1 MRENIWYNTD
11 KFLINLNSSHLQV
24 PKGKLFG
31 KTSRFLPN
39 AMMKVVFAKPTA
51 DFGMDKKIK

>member
-1 MRENIWYNTD
+1 
-11 KFLINLNSSHLQV
+11 V